1 MGRDLKIGLYRI
13 CRALGLFAVS
23 RRLTGGQLRILCYH
37 GVSFEDEHRYAPGL
51 FMRPETIRARFD
63 HLRRQGY
70 PVLPLSEAC
79 QRLKA
84 GTLPRAAVAITY
96 DDGFY
101 GNYAFHGRLHEE
113 TGLPATLYVTTYY
126 VVKGTPIFRHAVRY
140 MFWKSTRTEVNLEGI
155 PGTDDGALAMADRER
170 ADAVIWALIRHAE
183 EHLDEPGR
191 VALSRALGE
200 RLGMDYD
207 AMARSRRLSLM
218 TPEEIREAADRGLD
232 IQLHTH
238 RHMFPSDETIVRR
251 EIADN
256 REVLESILGRSC
268 DHLCYPSGVF
278 DRDQWPWMES
288 CGIASGTTCERGF
301 NDAQTPLYGLK
312 RFLDAETVQPIE
324 FEAEVSGFA
333 ELLRRTSRRFRRR
346 PSPVG
351 SPTNHGH

>member
-1 MGRDLKIGLYRI
+1 MSRNLKIGLYRV
-13 CRALGLFAVS
+13 CRALGLFAAS

-37 GVSFEDEHRYAPGL
+37 GVSFDDEHLYAPGL

-63 HLRRQGY
+63 TLRRQGY
-70 PVLPLSEAC
+70 PVLPLGEAC
-79 QRLKA
+79 RRLKE
-84 GTLPRAAVAITY
+84 GTLPRAAVVITY
-96 DDGFY
+96 DDGFH

-140 MFWKSTRTEVNLEGI
+140 MFWKSTRSEVSLEGI
-155 PGTDDGALAMADRER
+155 PGTDGGMLALSDRAR
-170 ADAVIWALIRHAE
+170 ADAVVWALVRHAE
-183 EHLDEPGR
+183 EHLDEPSR
-191 VALSRALGE
+191 VALSRTLGE

-207 AMARSRRLSLM
+207 ALAKSRRLSLM
-218 TPEEIREAADRGLD
+218 TPEEIREVAGRGLD

-238 RHMFPSDETIVRR
+238 RHLFPSDEAVVRR

-256 REVLESILGRSC
+256 RAVLEPIVGRRC

-278 DRDQWPWMES
+278 DQAQWPWLES
-288 CGIASGTTCERGF
+288 CGIVSGTTCELGF
-301 NDAQTPLYGLK
+301 NEARTPLYGLK

-333 ELLRRTSRRFRRR
+333 ELLRRLRGR
-346 PSPVG
+346 PAPARL
-351 SPTNHGH
+351 PTNYGH